1 MPYNG
6 ISPIEFVR
14 ILFLLLFLFLLLLLF
29 LLSVWIFGPWYLK
42 NRINNHVEI
51 FTVSLS
57 LSGIE
62 NLSFFSVIT
71 QPWRHPGAIL
81 CFDVIID
88 IFISV
93 YHKLTKFNTHKLQVI
108 RQHTDNPCPR
118 AHHNAHVR
126 ARQNFN
132 MLKITYEQFWA
143 RTRSFRAFPN
153 FPSVR
158 VRARVV
164 RAHSARKG
172 QNSKFSYDLDS
183 WYDNWR
189 FPLIFSHSWPFIRP
203 CERVKF

>member
-1 MPYNG
+1 MLHCS

-14 ILFLLLFLFLLLLLF
+14 ILFFLF
-29 LLSVWIFGPWYLK
+29 LSVWILELWYLK
-42 NRINNHVEI
+42 NRINNDVEI

-57 LSGIE
+57 LSGIAR
-62 NLSFFSVIT
+62 LGVSVWSLNHDVI
-71 QPWRHPGAIL
+71 QAPFL

-88 IFISV
+88 IFISF
-93 YHKLTKFNTHKLQVI
+93 YHKLTKFITHKLQVI

-118 AHHNAHVR
+118 ACHDAHVR

-132 MLKITYEQFWA
+132 MLQITYKQFLA

-164 RAHSARKG
+164 RARSVNEW
-172 QNSKFSYDLDS
+172 QKFKIFTWFGFLI
-183 WYDNWR
+183 
-189 FPLIFSHSWPFIRP
+189 PQLTIFSHSWPFIRP
-203 CERVKF
+203 CERVKV